1 MSDKLSPDLLE
12 LILGDPD
19 NVPVHDEVK
28 FNTGPIGIDPD
39 SLGFFATILGILGLG
54 FLGFFTGI
62 FDAIISFFGSL
73 F

>member
-1 MSDKLSPDLLE
+1 MSEKLSPNLLE

-19 NVPVHDEVK
+19 NLPVHEEEK

-39 SLGFFATILGILGLG
+39 GLGFFAAILALLGLG

-62 FDAIISFFGSL
+62 FDAIINFFGSL